1 MGDEDKVVI
10 TIKDIY
16 GELKELVIE
25 VRRLAQHYDS
35 QEKIDADHERRIRS
49 LEAWKY
55 GIPITSVV
63 AIAGIIMQLV
73 KG

>member
-16 GELKELVIE
+16 KELTELVVE
-25 VRRLAQHYDS
+25 VRNLTTQFATGRSVD
-35 QEKIDADHERRIRS
+35 EDHEKRIRS
-49 LEAWKY
+49 LERWMYA
-55 GIPITSVV
+55 IPASLVV
-63 AIAGIIMQLV
+63 AIVSAVITL